1 MQSVVLTHAQLETE
15 TIQIFKFTLAYI
27 SLAPLWKSRL
37 LGHQLSDN
45 THNTIRS
52 QTKQV
57 QWFSQDL
64 LISSVL
70 EIKHVQIQRNTLK

>member
-27 SLAPLWKSRL
+27 RLAPLWKSRI

-45 THNTIRS
+45 THN
-52 QTKQV
+52 
-57 QWFSQDL
+57 
-64 LISSVL
+64 
-70 EIKHVQIQRNTLK
+70 NY